1 MKIKRLHKDAI
12 LPHYGSEGAS
22 AFDVYAYEDVTWENI
37 SGIHYATVN
46 TGWAFEIPHE
56 HALLIFSRSGHGFK
70 HAISLSNSVGVI
82 DFDFSNEVK
91 VRLECKLNVP
101 PVIKAGTAIAQGI
114 LMETPRVYFAV
125 SDEIKQGNHIGF
137 GSTGM

>member
-12 LPHYGSEGAS
+12 LPHYSTEGSS
-22 AFDVYAYEDVTWENI
+22 AFDLFCYKDVEWENI
-37 SGIHYATVN
+37 SGIHYATVE

-82 DFDFSNEVK
+82 DFDFTNEVK

-101 PVIKAGTAIAQGI
+101 PPIKAGTAIAQGI

-125 SDEIKQGNHIGF
+125 VDESKEGSHTGF

>member
-1 MKIKRLHKDAI
+1 MKIKRLHEKAI
-12 LPHYGSEGAS
+12 LPHYGTEGAS
-22 AFDVYAYEDVTWENI
+22 AFDLFCYEDVEWENI

-46 TGWAFEIPHE
+46 LGWGFEIPHE

-70 HAISLSNSVGVI
+70 HATSLSNSVGVI
-82 DFDFSNEVK
+82 DFDFTQEVK
-91 VRLECKLNVP
+91 VRLECKLNMP
-101 PVIKAGTAIAQGI
+101 PIIKAGTAVAQGI

-125 SDEIKQGNHIGF
+125 VDEIKKGNHMGF